1 VRLGQYDEN
10 EEWPAGEPYPSEW
23 GPPYDIGP
31 PAPEKKGTLET
42 VLDTLNAAASTAQK
56 VLKPGGTITVAGPKP
71 APAPELTTKTLV
83 WLLGGAAVV
92 AMLLMRKR

>member
-1 VRLGQYDEN
+1 VRLGQYEEE
-10 EEWPAGEPYPSEW
+10 EEWPAGEPYPFEW
-23 GPPYDIGP
+23 GPPYDTGP

-71 APAPELTTKTLV
+71 APPVSTTNTLI

-92 AMLLMRKR
+92 GLLLMRRR

>member
-1 VRLGQYDEN
+1 VRLDQYDEE
-10 EEWPAGEPYPSEW
+10 EEWPAGEPLPTEW

-31 PAPEKKGTLET
+31 PAPEPKGTLSTILDAVGSMVTT
-42 VLDTLNAAASTAQK
+42 VM
-56 VLKPGGTITVAGPKP
+56 KPGGTITVAGPKP
-71 APAPELTTKTLV
+71 APASTSNTLI

>member
-1 VRLGQYDEN
+1 MRLGQYDEN
-10 EEWPAGEPYPSEW
+10 EEWPAGVPYPSEW

-31 PAPEKKGTLET
+31 PAPEKKGTLSTILDAVGSMVTT
-42 VLDTLNAAASTAQK
+42 VM
-56 VLKPGGTITVAGPKP
+56 KPGGTITVAGPKP
-71 APAPELTTKTLV
+71 APPVSTTNTLI